1 MRSARQRC
9 GARARKG
16 RRLPVLFSPH
26 AALRAHYHF
35 SASIPPPPRPRLQ
48 VREYWLCR
56 QSAGLA
62 VVLPSSWGGC
72 RDEYARITAC
82 VKSHAGDE
90 AAAEAFRSRRLAELA
105 AARAAAVAASGERR

>member
-1 MRSARQRC
+1 VHAR
-9 GARARKG
+9 GAARARARAG
-16 RRLPVLFSPH
+16 GCQSSFPPT
-26 AALRAHYHF
+26 LRCAPIIIF

-90 AAAEAFRSRRLAELA
+90 AAADAFRSRRLAELA

>member
-1 MRSARQRC
+1 MLLY
-9 GARARKG
+9 G
-16 RRLPVLFSPH
+16 
-26 AALRAHYHF
+26 HYHF